1 MRFDDGTITEHANL
15 RSNISSTNTVS
26 EDIAKKRRD
35 YLPATDVKWST
46 GNYKNF
52 IATAANHGRIA
63 LYDISRAE
71 VERAWVHEH
80 TGPVHR
86 LAFDPHIGAL
96 LLSGSHDGSVK
107 MWDLRALTRASQ
119 TMKSVGSFLSKK
131 AGVRDVKW
139 CPTQATDALEF
150 ALCTD
155 TGVIQKWDLRKPNQP
170 LLSINA
176 HGKSCLAIDWHPDGK
191 HLVSGG
197 LDRLVKVWDFHND
210 KGNQKAKFELNAP
223 QAIRNIKWRPPCWSS
238 EFTGTGHWQ
247 CTQFATSYHQDDPR
261 VHIWDLRRPHLPFRE
276 LERYKNAATD
286 LLWASKDL
294 IWTVGDEGWFT
305 QTDVNFARLIHHSI
319 APGAIGW
326 FPDGQY
332 AAFSDNIGV
341 RRESGFEDPAVGFL
355 SVPHEKLSSGEEIA
369 ISNSFSDEETS
380 VDARIPNAVS
390 RRQSRAASTKS
401 GKSQNNTP
409 PAPNGFPAI
418 LPLEK
423 AVSSDIFDN
432 KQIGMKG
439 EITGLCTDLDV
450 TGFLAKSYA
459 RPSSEAERKAEPEL
473 ILERLEAAFRT
484 NAYACDEVSMHRTA
498 QSWRVLSSI
507 IVPELRYWA
516 SKNRE
521 ERLENVAKQKAAR
534 TLWEEQ
540 ESKTIPVLVKPS
552 PRGSI
557 ESRAHNEKLEKP
569 KGNLFKG
576 IVGAERHERYNALHD
591 SDSNSNM
598 TTPVAR
604 PLPDSPVSDVD
615 SPGSRYQNLDERLE
629 RLPQLP
635 PSLLASHT
643 TAAAA
648 SKALREGSGSTQS
661 RRLSPSSTSD
671 SESSPFKSKHRRA
684 ESSQSL
690 RSLRNLS
697 PSTGRPA
704 VQSQVLLS
712 SPVALRPTL
721 RAPPSQ
727 RQEDRRAALR
737 DYQKQARPL
746 LTFDEPPSSPTPS
759 GGISLQT
766 LGNITSQASS
776 DQQLFPMFST
786 SDSSHD
792 SPADG
797 GSIHFRPLPSRNTEP
812 NATGSATGYASQ
824 STFGVHQVNA
834 SGRREATGYPR
845 GVRSDIGADAGMNG
859 QSRIAE
865 STKGKRVRES
875 YEISEAFGVDSASDG
890 FRFGMDGIADS
901 LGEAETKDSDDGHK
915 VWDYW
920 SEDGYARH
928 AKGQRSHV
936 TRSSIS
942 SSPHE
947 PFEFDQEAPAT
958 RRVIS
963 QPREYHVNPF
973 IREETS
979 IVVIPE
985 DEHPATL
992 PIGEAEVLGSADFI
1006 LYDFRPIDLTTYKPP
1021 TPFAWSAL
1029 PLITQAIAF
1038 DLDTGP
1044 GCAQFSVHLLAHIH
1058 PYFFHQRYRSRP
1070 TPEILSEVEDYNLAD
1085 RLMHPSLNSR
1095 SFEHIFM
1102 EHDRYLKRVGM
1113 FVQMAELRKLCA
1125 EFGYAS
1131 VYSEEPEAIEV
1142 GLASATPYA
1151 LSIICANPDCR
1162 APMQDGEVT
1171 CQRCRT
1177 VRRVCPV
1184 CSALKYDPD
1193 LSPALPEESK
1203 PMDFA
1208 SKKHDRSLWAYCH
1221 GCGHSAHLGCL
1232 EDWLAHP
1239 FSEGECPTSTCGHD
1253 CGPGKARVAR
1263 IAARAEEGEAEKTAK
1278 PAAAKGIQG
1287 DKWKVSPSAAVERT
1301 RKSLRSLD
1309 DRGTQSGD
1317 ESGRIRSSFGSRS
1330 GSGLASGRSG
1340 RGSFSG
1346 QSQGQRKSVRLV
1358 TPNEERERS
1367 QAVE

>member
-1 MRFDDGTITEHANL
+1 MRFEDGTITEYANL

-46 GNYKNF
+46 GNFKNF

-63 LYDISRAE
+63 LYDVSRAE

-86 LAFDPHIGAL
+86 LAFDPHIGTL

-276 LERYKNAATD
+276 LERYKNPATD

-319 APGAIGW
+319 APGAIDW

-332 AAFSDNIGV
+332 AAFSDSIGV

-355 SVPHEKLSSGEEIA
+355 SVPHEKLSSGEEMA

-380 VDARIPNAVS
+380 MEGRLPNTFS

-418 LPLEK
+418 LSLEK
-423 AVSSDIFDN
+423 AVSSDIFNN

-439 EITGLCTDLDV
+439 EVTGLCTDPHV
-450 TGFLAKSYA
+450 VSFLAKNYA
-459 RPSSEAERKAEPEL
+459 RPSSEAERKAEPES

-484 NAYACDEVSMHRTA
+484 NADACDEVSMHRTA
-498 QSWRVLSSI
+498 QSWRILSSV

-521 ERLENVAKQKAAR
+521 ERLEQVVKQKAAR
-534 TLWEEQ
+534 MLWEEQ
-540 ESKTIPVLVKPS
+540 ESKITPVLVKPS
-552 PRGSI
+552 PGGSI
-557 ESRAHNEKLEKP
+557 ESKAHHEKQDKP
-569 KGNLFKG
+569 RGNLFKG
-576 IVGAERHERYNALHD
+576 IIGSERHERYNVQHD

-604 PLPDSPVSDVD
+604 PLPDSPISDVN
-615 SPGSRYQNLDERLE
+615 SPESRYQNLDERLE

-635 PSLLASHT
+635 PSLLASHS

-648 SKALREGSGSTQS
+648 SRALRETSASTQS
-661 RRLSPSSTSD
+661 RRLSPSSTSE

-690 RSLRNLS
+690 RSLQNLS
-697 PSTGRPA
+697 PSTGRPPA
-704 VQSQVLLS
+704 PSQALLS
-712 SPVALRPTL
+712 SPLALRPTL

-759 GGISLQT
+759 GGISSQSF
-766 LGNITSQASS
+766 GNITSQASS

-797 GSIHFRPLPSRNTEP
+797 GSLPFRPLPDRDAEK
-812 NATGSATGYASQ
+812 NATGSAAGYAGQ
-824 STFGVHQVNA
+824 ATFGAQQIDA
-834 SGRREATGYPR
+834 SGRREATAHQR
-845 GVRSDIGADAGMNG
+845 GVRSDLGTDAEMDE
-859 QSRIAE
+859 RRRTAE
-865 STKGKRVRES
+865 NIRAKRARES
-875 YEISEAFGVDSASDG
+875 YEITEVFGVDSASDG
-890 FRFGMDGIADS
+890 FRFGMDGIAVSRD
-901 LGEAETKDSDDGHK
+901 EARTKKSDDGDTA
-915 VWDYW
+915 WDDW
-920 SEDGYARH
+920 AEDGYARH
-928 AKGQRSHV
+928 TKGQKSHA

-958 RRVIS
+958 RRIIS

-973 IREETS
+973 IREKTS
-979 IVVIPE
+979 VTVNSK
-985 DEHPATL
+985 DEHPAIL
-992 PIGEAEVLGSADFI
+992 PIENTEELGSTDFI
-1006 LYDFRPIDLTTYKPP
+1006 FYDFQPIDLTKYKPP

-1029 PLITQAIAF
+1029 PLITQVIAF
-1038 DLDTGP
+1038 DLDNGP
-1044 GCAQFSVHLLAHIH
+1044 GCAQFSVNLLAHIH
-1058 PYFFHQRYRSRP
+1058 PYFFHQCYRSRP
-1070 TPEILSEVEDYNLAD
+1070 TLKILSEVEDFDLAD

-1095 SFEHIFM
+1095 IFEHIFM
-1102 EHDRYLKRVGM
+1102 EHDRYLKRIGM
-1113 FVQMAELRKLCA
+1113 FVQMAEFRKLCA
-1125 EFGYAS
+1125 EFEYAS
-1131 VYSEEPEAIEV
+1131 VYTEDQGAIEN
-1142 GLASATPYA
+1142 GLASATPYV

-1177 VRRVCPV
+1177 ARSVCPV

-1193 LSPALPEESK
+1193 LSPKESESV
-1203 PMDFA
+1203 DSA
-1208 SKKHDRSLWAYCH
+1208 GKKHDRSLWAYCH

-1263 IAARAEEGEAEKTAK
+1263 IAAQVEEGESEKTAK
-1278 PAAAKGIQG
+1278 PAAVKGVQG
-1287 DKWKVSPSAAVERT
+1287 DKWKVNASAAVERT
-1301 RKSLRSLD
+1301 RKSLRSLN

-1317 ESGRIRSSFGSRS
+1317 ESGRIRSSFSSRS
-1330 GSGLASGRSG
+1330 GSGLVSGRSG

-1358 TPNEERERS
+1358 TPNEERESS
-1367 QAVE
+1367 QAIE